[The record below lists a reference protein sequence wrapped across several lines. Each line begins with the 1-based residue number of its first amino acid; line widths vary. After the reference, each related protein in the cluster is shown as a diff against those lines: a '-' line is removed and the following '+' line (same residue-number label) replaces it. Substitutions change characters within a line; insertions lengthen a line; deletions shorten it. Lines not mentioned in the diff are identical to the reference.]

1 MGLQVTSAVSQE
13 IWFRVSCNCFR
24 SKKFGIV
31 FSLLADLKAS
41 IVNQDIFVLT
51 LNRNADQ
58 GCSWIWKYN
67 HRHHHYGL
75 FVHGS
80 DNIIHEFSS
89 SSNWYFPPVF
99 LSPEEK
105 QQITTTKLERCSSR
119 QKLLQSN
126 LNEKGRSIKERLIP
140 VQSWTQ
146 NCCQGFLSGQPKSPR
161 HQDSRHGAQERSV
174 SSGQITNR
182 T

>member
-1 MGLQVTSAVSQE
+1 MKSDSELVATVLD
-13 IWFRVSCNCFR
+13 W
-24 SKKFGIV
+24 K
-31 FSLLADLKAS
+31 SLELYFLYWLILKLS
-41 IVNQDIFVLT
+41 LWIKIFFVLT
-51 LNRNADQ
+51 LNRNTGQ

-67 HRHHHYGL
+67 HRHHHQSL

-126 LNEKGRSIKERLIP
+126 LNEKGGKEVLKKGQFPSKFALKI
-140 VQSWTQ
+140 VAKVS
-146 NCCQGFLSGQPKSPR
+146 CQASLSP
-161 HQDSRHGAQERSV
+161 QDTKTV
-174 SSGQITNR
+174 DTVLNR
-182 T
+182 DQ

>member
-1 MGLQVTSAVSQE
+1 MKSDSELVATVLD
-13 IWFRVSCNCFR
+13 W
-24 SKKFGIV
+24 K
-31 FSLLADLKAS
+31 SLELYFLYWLILKLS
-41 IVNQDIFVLT
+41 LWIKIFFVLT
-51 LNRNADQ
+51 LNRNTDQ

-67 HRHHHYGL
+67 HRHHHQSL

-80 DNIIHEFSS
+80 DNMIHEFSS

-126 LNEKGRSIKERLIP
+126 LNEKGGKEVLKKGQFPSKVALKI
-140 VQSWTQ
+140 VAKVS
-146 NCCQGFLSGQPKSPR
+146 CQASP
-161 HQDSRHGAQERSV
+161 SP
-174 SSGQITNR
+174 
-182 T
+182 